1 MRGDRAVLPT
11 GVATERGVHQEFIPT
26 PTGSKPASEV
36 AHDLRA
42 YASAVSDGPVAAKL
56 LAAAA
61 ELDARDSV
69 RHDSNDG
76 E

>member
-1 MRGDRAVLPT
+1 MEH
-11 GVATERGVHQEFIPT
+11 GVRQESNSSPI
-26 PTGSKPASEV
+26 GSKPVGDIAR
-36 AHDLRA
+36 DLRA

-61 ELDARDSV
+61 ELDARAPV
-69 RHDSNDG
+69 RHSANDG